1 MYKDVKPSWEK
12 SKFPRGNFFIINKNP
27 WLFDPWLFLFLWHC
41 LYCIMD
47 SLSLCRHQNLINFK
61 FLQKQVFM
69 FVTVLI
75 MNKYWAFFSFYGIK
89 IWLRAGKDIFAIF
102 QSVVRCAFACRFLF
116 PYVIVAY
123 MKYPFSDIFFT
134 QAFETLFFFLLL
146 MNQGIL
152 TFNSSWN
159 ILVLLGCMQ
168 VLATS
173 AASHYSFLCLPI
185 AFPIVL
191 RLEGKR
197 EKWCKKLLVK
207 SDTCIIHGETFL
219 Q

>member
-61 FLQKQVFM
+61 FLQKQVFI

-102 QSVVRCAFACRFLF
+102 QSVVSCAFAYRFLF

-134 QAFETLFFFLLL
+134 QAFETLFSSVDESRNSHFQFKLKHL
-146 MNQGIL
+146 G
-152 TFNSSWN
+152 SSW
-159 ILVLLGCMQ
+159 MY
-168 VLATS
+168 
-173 AASHYSFLCLPI
+173 ASFGYICCLPLFI
-185 AFPIVL
+185 PMSAYCFSYSSEI
-191 RLEGKR
+191 RR
-197 EKWCKKLLVK
+197 EKRKMMQKA
-207 SDTCIIHGETFL
+207 SG
-219 Q
+219 